1 MRGSRGP
8 PKPLH
13 AYAHHG
19 ASLFPTGA
27 RQQKSSQA
35 KVGADVGAGA
45 DGHTSACGLYQIM
58 LEPTQVLTLPGGARG
73 FYAYAEPS
81 PLPPPPAPP
90 PPAPLPSAAS
100 VQPPAPASP
109 SATTRALGTSTSSS
123 VSSSPASCCAP
134 AATHTPNTTR
144 TPNTTITPNTT
155 CMSNTPCMPSTTP
168 TPRPRS
174 EAAIAVAH
182 ATEAMGGAGDAGGA
196 DGRAAVGRAGRVVE
210 TIEVRAVLG
219 ARGEGLELIW
229 IPAASVTPTHLSRK
243 VLVAYRAE
251 RCAGRVL
258 YSRDVPINQEA
269 AARAYRGLVLAAKK
283 SIIRQHQGHMEYGAG
298 QPSRDRDRDR
308 DRDVIRLRALERERS
323 LLNTHSN
330 THSNTGAAAAGSA
343 SGISAPPPA
352 QAARGT
358 CRCATNIASF
368 RQSGISS
375 HSPVGGPSAGFG
387 GGAAA
392 AAAQDG

>member
-1 MRGSRGP
+1 M
-8 PKPLH
+8 
-13 AYAHHG
+13 
-19 ASLFPTGA
+19 
-27 RQQKSSQA
+27 
-35 KVGADVGAGA
+35 
-45 DGHTSACGLYQIM
+45 
-58 LEPTQVLTLPGGARG
+58 
-73 FYAYAEPS
+73 
-81 PLPPPPAPP
+81 
-90 PPAPLPSAAS
+90 
-100 VQPPAPASP
+100 
-109 SATTRALGTSTSSS
+109 AL
-123 VSSSPASCCAP
+123 
-134 AATHTPNTTR
+134 
-144 TPNTTITPNTT
+144 
-155 CMSNTPCMPSTTP
+155 
-168 TPRPRS
+168 
-174 EAAIAVAH
+174 
-182 ATEAMGGAGDAGGA
+182 ATEAVGDAGDAGDAGGA

-330 THSNTGAAAAGSA
+330 THSNTGAAAAGS
-343 SGISAPPPA
+343 GISAPPPA

>member
-1 MRGSRGP
+1 MALASEAVG
-8 PKPLH
+8 
-13 AYAHHG
+13 G
-19 ASLFPTGA
+19 AGGA
-27 RQQKSSQA
+27 
-35 KVGADVGAGA
+35 GGAGA
-45 DGHTSACGLYQIM
+45 
-58 LEPTQVLTLPGGARG
+58 
-73 FYAYAEPS
+73 
-81 PLPPPPAPP
+81 
-90 PPAPLPSAAS
+90 
-100 VQPPAPASP
+100 
-109 SATTRALGTSTSSS
+109 
-123 VSSSPASCCAP
+123 
-134 AATHTPNTTR
+134 
-144 TPNTTITPNTT
+144 
-155 CMSNTPCMPSTTP
+155 
-168 TPRPRS
+168 
-174 EAAIAVAH
+174 
-182 ATEAMGGAGDAGGA
+182 A
-196 DGRAAVGRAGRVVE
+196 DGRAAVSRAGRVVE
-210 TIEVRAVLG
+210 TTEARAVMG

-251 RCAGRVL
+251 RSAGRVL

-283 SIIRQHQGHMEYGAG
+283 SFIRQHQGQPGYGQAG
-298 QPSRDRDRDR
+298 QPSRDRDR

-330 THSNTGAAAAGSA
+330 THSNTGAAAAG